1 MNPLFR
7 LFRRRLA
14 PLALVAALA
23 GCGAA
28 ERTSADRFTATG
40 PLIALS
46 GGDAGAAN
54 ACFTCHGL
62 DGRGNGAG
70 APRLAG
76 LGLGYLD
83 RQLESYANGTRRH
96 PEMEAIAGRLDP
108 VHRQTVSAHY
118 AAMSYA
124 PEPSPAPRVAPA
136 LYVAGDSDRGLPPC
150 AACHGLAGEGLG
162 AANPPLG
169 GQPAAYLAAQMDN
182 WRQSKR
188 RNDPGN
194 VMLRISQRLTPREIA
209 SLSAYAA
216 ALPGDLPRQVSRGA
230 SPAARRDDSRN
241 GASTPPARGAAPGS

>member
-62 DGRGNGAG
+62 
-70 APRLAG
+70 
-76 LGLGYLD
+76 
-83 RQLESYANGTRRH
+83 
-96 PEMEAIAGRLDP
+96 
-108 VHRQTVSAHY
+108 
-118 AAMSYA
+118 
-124 PEPSPAPRVAPA
+124 
-136 LYVAGDSDRGLPPC
+136 
-150 AACHGLAGEGLG
+150 AGEGLG

-182 WRQSKR
+182 WRLSTR

-241 GASTPPARGAAPGS
+241 GASTPPPRGAEPGS